1 MSQQRLLYL
10 LALACVLAGLYGSGV
25 VQRLAGGTSGSTI
38 LADAFS
44 LVCAGAALFFFVRG
58 NSVPRKDA
66 KGAVQPRSKHQI
78 LYVIAGAIL
87 AVALVVAVLFLTGS
101 H

>member
-10 LALACVLAGLYGSGV
+10 LGLACVLVGLYGSGV
-25 VQRLAGGTSGSTI
+25 VQRLAGGTSGSTV
-38 LADAFS
+38 LADSFW
-44 LVCAGAALFFFVRG
+44 LVCAGGALFFFVRG
-58 NSVPRKDA
+58 KSVPRKDA

-87 AVALVVAVLFLTGS
+87 AVVLVVAVLS
-101 H
+101 